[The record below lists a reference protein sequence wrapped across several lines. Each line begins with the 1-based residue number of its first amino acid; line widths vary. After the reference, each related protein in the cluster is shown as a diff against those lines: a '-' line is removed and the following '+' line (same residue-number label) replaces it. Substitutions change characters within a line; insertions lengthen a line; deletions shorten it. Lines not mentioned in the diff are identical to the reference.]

1 MSAGVIIDSCLFI
14 DHMRMKDKT
23 NTPLAKVLRQYT
35 EHFIP
40 TVVEYEIEV
49 GMTESY
55 RGLWNNILD
64 GLTIIPFDSSMVLT
78 ACKIKQ
84 GLKAKGQQID
94 LADLFIAA
102 TAMTHDL
109 PLATLNDKHFDQIDG
124 LKLL

>member
-1 MSAGVIIDSCLFI
+1 MSAGVMIDSCLFI
-14 DHMRMKDKT
+14 DHMRTKDKT
-23 NTPLAKVLRQYT
+23 NTPLANVLRQYT

-55 RGLWNNILD
+55 RELWNSILD

-78 ACKIKQ
+78 ACKIKL

-109 PLATLNDKHFDQIDG
+109 PLATLNDKHFAQIDG
-124 LKLL
+124 LKLF